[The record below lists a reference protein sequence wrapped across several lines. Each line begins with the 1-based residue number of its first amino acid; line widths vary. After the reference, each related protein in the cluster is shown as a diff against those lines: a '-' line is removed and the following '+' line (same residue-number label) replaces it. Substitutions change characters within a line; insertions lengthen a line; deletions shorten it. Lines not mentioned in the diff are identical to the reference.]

1 MMFRRVALLA
11 ALLTLAACTVSPP
24 VSTPLPQP
32 QPESVPESV
41 PQSMPVLPPPEP
53 APLPQAPTARP
64 VNPALQSLVA
74 QAEQRQRQGDAA
86 TAASLLER
94 AIRIAPRDPAGYEAL
109 SQLRWQQGRMQEAEQ
124 LALRALAL
132 PQLTAE
138 EKQRLWQRVA
148 DCRQARGDET
158 GADSARQRAAS

>member
-1 MMFRRVALLA
+1 MMFRRFALLA
-11 ALLTLAACTVSPP
+11 ALLTLAACAVSPP

-32 QPESVPESV
+32 LPEPV

>member
-1 MMFRRVALLA
+1 MMFRRFALLA

-24 VSTPLPQP
+24 VSTPVPQP
-32 QPESVPESV
+32 QPESVP
-41 PQSMPVLPPPEP
+41 QSGPVLPPPEP

-109 SQLRWQQGRMQEAEQ
+109 SQLRWQQGRLQEAEQ

-138 EKQRLWQRVA
+138 ENQRLWQRVA

-158 GADSARQRAAS
+158 GAETARQRAAS